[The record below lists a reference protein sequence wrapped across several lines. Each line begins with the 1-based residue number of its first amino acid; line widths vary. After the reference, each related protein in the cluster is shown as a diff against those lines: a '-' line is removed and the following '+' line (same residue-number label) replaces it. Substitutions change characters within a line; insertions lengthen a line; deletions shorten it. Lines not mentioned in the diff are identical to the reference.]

1 MASKFFHVHHEFRA
15 GKAQQWWET
24 AQVAMAPGGGWD
36 EAVAKNLEA
45 GFYNHSFSPIGPEGP
60 AFCIWEVREGITAE
74 EFQEF
79 IDGPNGVNF
88 GLGAWMNICR
98 RSTLRWRGNLISK
111 KVLSHRTGG
120 GSASSPSSASS
131 AKPQWR
137 CAAAS
142 ASVSSVQAGW
152 AEHVR
157 PDGDPLRMRGR
168 RIGLEMTELAAVR
181 STATL
186 HHHLFLAPRE
196 SCGP

>member
-24 AQVAMAPGGGWD
+24 AQAAMAPGGGWD

-45 GFYNHSFSPIGPEGP
+45 GFYNHSFCPIGPEGP

-98 RSTLRWRGNLISK
+98 EINVEMAGTPPIFEEVLISNCRQPRGADVVAIHLPTK
-111 KVLSHRTGG
+111 NHPVGRQGYSLPYQPLAGL
-120 GSASSPSSASS
+120 
-131 AKPQWR
+131 
-137 CAAAS
+137 
-142 ASVSSVQAGW
+142 VS
-152 AEHVR
+152 
-157 PDGDPLRMRGR
+157 L
-168 RIGLEMTELAAVR
+168 
-181 STATL
+181 
-186 HHHLFLAPRE
+186 
-196 SCGP
+196 